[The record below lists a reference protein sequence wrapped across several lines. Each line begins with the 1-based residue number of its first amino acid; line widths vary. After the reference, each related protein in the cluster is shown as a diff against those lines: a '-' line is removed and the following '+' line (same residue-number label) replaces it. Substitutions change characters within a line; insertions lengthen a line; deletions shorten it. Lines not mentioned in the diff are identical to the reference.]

1 MGQTGV
7 FRLRPARRVNG
18 GVTCRG
24 DDRSAETRSAETA
37 SNSRGARK
45 SNTATT
51 PDTAHMGIRVRG
63 PGPAEPFLGA
73 RDLFET
79 EHHLDR
85 SVTVQIREDPDERTR
100 VSHDDESH
108 LLVISQQ
115 AATSAMARELAL
127 HEFAH
132 MHHYERDHPS
142 HTQSTDEAIFLAL
155 AGRSVERRKLAH
167 CYQIANH
174 MKDIYADDLWLE
186 VAPADKLVSFLEA
199 SVAAAVADRPR
210 DPGRDRE
217 SARNLEREG
226 DQTTLDRPGAPTAW
240 KRLTPA
246 ADPDITAVNAAFALG
261 LVERHD
267 LVDEGHRLYDLA
279 HAAAQDAPGIGLG
292 EFKRRFR
299 TLSENPDESEYR
311 KTLVD
316 VTRAYAGGGDQAA
329 D

>member
-1 MGQTGV
+1 
-7 FRLRPARRVNG
+7 
-18 GVTCRG
+18 
-24 DDRSAETRSAETA
+24 
-37 SNSRGARK
+37 
-45 SNTATT
+45 
-51 PDTAHMGIRVRG
+51 MGIRVRG

-79 EHHLDR
+79 EHELDR
-85 SVTVQIREDPDERTR
+85 PVTVQIREDPDERTR
-100 VSHDDESH
+100 VSHDEEGH

-127 HEFAH
+127 HELAN

-155 AGRSVERRKLAH
+155 AGRSVERRKLVH

-186 VAPADKLVSFLEA
+186 VAPADKLVSFLE
-199 SVAAAVADRPR
+199 SSIAAAVADRPR
-210 DPGRDRE
+210 DPARNRE
-217 SARNLEREG
+217 SDSGRERA
-226 DQTTLDRPGAPTAW
+226 TLDRPGAPTAW

-246 ADPDITAVNAAFALG
+246 ADPEITAVNAAFALG
-261 LVERHD
+261 LVERHS

-279 HAAAQDAPGIGLG
+279 HAAAQDAPGIGLS

-316 VTRAYAGGGDQAA
+316 VTRAYAGTDDRAA